1 MINKNYKYI
10 DALQLPVRPMRKQE
24 KIINDYN
31 EGLSLYIKTISA
43 AEEAWNKIQADIQK
57 NLY

>member
-1 MINKNYKYI
+1 MKEKHI
-10 DALQLPVRPMRKQE
+10 ALNTQLVVFVLVLFALVCL
-24 KIINDYN
+24 
-31 EGLSLYIKTISA
+31 GAISA